1 MQSSHQ
7 LKTPGPL
14 TGTLQEYQDHQNQI
28 KKQRLADKEIL
39 HLFDDEQQPK
49 TTYQNP
55 PVMFYTD
62 HNTRRATLVA
72 LALLIAA
79 FITGII
85 GIYLVLNPD
94 ASGLLWK

>member
-1 MQSSHQ
+1 MITTPQI
-7 LKTPGPL
+7 KTPGPL
-14 TGTLQEYQDHQNQI
+14 TGTLKQYQDHQNQI

-49 TTYQNP
+49 TTYPTPQI
-55 PVMFYTD
+55 MLYSD

-79 FITGII
+79 FLTGLL
-85 GIYLVLNPD
+85 GIFLVLNPD